1 MARGW
6 PWSDVVRLQSL
17 VPLLAV
23 LASPFSLI
31 TSVSAAEV
39 PIAPPATPTL
49 VDEHADDQA
58 LVVTADRRET
68 VKDRTF
74 ASIDVVGQEEVRER
88 GYQPFIHDWLR
99 GLPGV
104 DVNQTGGGF
113 AGTTQVR
120 LRGAK
125 SGETRFLRDG
135 IPVTDASAIDNGP
148 LIELF
153 DPLGL
158 ERVEVVRGSQSG
170 LYGSG
175 ANGGVVNLIS
185 ARPTSAHR
193 MGVRLEGG
201 SHATLA
207 GGAQASGP
215 LVGGL
220 GYVVGIG
227 GLVSDGFSTATD
239 ADANGDPRDH
249 EADGIERLGA
259 NLRLQHT
266 GKHGLLYLSSNV
278 VEATQDFDG
287 FPPPTFTLAPDDRD
301 STQELDSW
309 RIAGGGEWRPRQQVT
324 IASDVAYTASERRYP
339 QETTYT
345 KEFLADDLFA
355 NVRAHAGLPGD
366 FSADLGV
373 DGLWQQAELIDA
385 AGSASIDESARLIGV
400 WLTLAYDLPWL
411 ALSATGR
418 HDDHSREG
426 DADTWRVGAATF
438 WFEQQY
444 KVFASAGSGF
454 RAPSLYE
461 LYDPFYGNPDL
472 EPQTSLSADLG
483 HTIRPAG
490 SGWSLTNTGFLTR
503 YKDAITFDPNTF
515 VSINLP
521 SDARIHG
528 IENALAWNGT
538 HGGIAATYTWQ
549 DSDDGDGASLP
560 QLPDHKLMIAGTGRV
575 FDGWLRLYA
584 ERQWSRLSGGQD
596 LPPYTVVGA
605 SAGWAISR
613 NWEIYG
619 RADNLLDEDYE
630 IQPSYATPRRAAY
643 GGVRATF

>member
-1 MARGW
+1 M
-6 PWSDVVRLQSL
+6 RLSSL

-23 LASPFSLI
+23 LAGPFLPL
-31 TSVSAAEV
+31 TAAD
-39 PIAPPATPTL
+39 ALLTPATPTIP
-49 VDEHADDQA
+49 ADADA
-58 LVVTADRRET
+58 EDGRPLVVTADRRET

-74 ASIDVVGQEEVRER
+74 ASIDVVEQQIRER

-104 DVNQTGGGF
+104 DVNQSGGGF

-125 SGETRFLRDG
+125 AGETRFLRDG

-148 LIELF
+148 LVELF
-153 DPLGL
+153 DPSGL

-185 ARPTSAHR
+185 ARPTADHRVSA
-193 MGVRLEGG
+193 RLEGG
-201 SHATLA
+201 SHSTIA
-207 GGAQASGP
+207 GGVQASGP
-215 LVGGL
+215 VVGGL
-220 GYVVGIG
+220 GYVVGVG

-239 ADANGDPRDH
+239 ADANGDPGDH
-249 EADGIERLGA
+249 EADGVERLGA
-259 NLRLQHT
+259 HARLQRT
-266 GKHGLLYLSSNV
+266 SDHGTLYLAGNV

-287 FPPPTFTLAPDDRD
+287 FPPPAFSLDPDDRD

-309 RIAGGGEWRPRQQVT
+309 RIAGGGEWRPLQQVT

-339 QETTYT
+339 QETTFT
-345 KEFLADDLFA
+345 KEFLADDLFTNA
-355 NVRAHAGLPGD
+355 RAHAALPAD

-385 AGSASIDESARLIGV
+385 AGVAGIDESARLIGMWV
-400 WLTLAYDLPWL
+400 TLAYDLPWL

-426 DADTWRVGAATF
+426 DADTWRVGVATF
-438 WFEQQY
+438 WFDQQY

-483 HTIRPAG
+483 HTLRPSD
-490 SGWSLTNTGFLTR
+490 SGWSLTNTGFITR
-503 YKDAITFDPNTF
+503 YDDAITFDPNTF

-521 SDARIHG
+521 SNARIHG
-528 IENALAWNGT
+528 IENALAWFDT
-538 HGGIAATYTWQ
+538 HGGVEATYTWQ
-549 DSDDGDGASLP
+549 HSDDGDGERLA
-560 QLPDHKLMIAGTGRV
+560 QLPDHKLMVAGIVRAFDAWARV
-575 FDGWLRLYA
+575 A
-584 ERQWSRLSGGQD
+584 VERHWSRRSGGQE
-596 LPPYTVVGA
+596 LPAYTLVGA
-605 SAGWAISR
+605 SVGWAIDQH
-613 NWEIYG
+613 WEVYG